1 MSKILGAAGLFIL
14 YRELTKDV
22 SPKTVVDLDD
32 SQLGLVD
39 TIELTQEQK
48 DKLREVQQIDR
59 ESAAREKQKQQKQE
73 IKEFREDVLVD
84 LKFQADQMVIRNNP
98 QNYVDCKYGF
108 QASLKGKGTK
118 TDPYFWVCEKQKF
131 RGF

>member
-1 MSKILGAAGLFIL
+1 MSKILGAAALFLL
-14 YRELTKDV
+14 YREFSKDV
-22 SPKTVVDLDD
+22 SPKTVVTSDD

-48 DKLREVQQIDR
+48 DKLREVQQLDR
-59 ESAAREKQKQQKQE
+59 ESVAREKQKQQEQE

-98 QNYVDCKYGF
+98 QNYVNCKYGF
-108 QASLKGKGTK
+108 QASLKGRGTK
-118 TDPYFWVCEKQKF
+118 TNPYFWVCEKQKGI
-131 RGF
+131 GF